1 MVHGL
6 ASSVCMNGDIL
17 LKGLEG
23 VNVYNS
29 DLALFQDNEIKR
41 MK

>member
-1 MVHGL
+1 
-6 ASSVCMNGDIL
+6 MNGDIL

>member
-6 ASSVCMNGDIL
+6 ASSVSVNGDIL
-17 LKGLEG
+17 LEVLDGI
-23 VNVYNS
+23 NVYNS
-29 DLALFQDNEIKR
+29 DLASFQDNEIKR